1 MKIWTK
7 LSPNTSTSSRP
18 VTVPQQ
24 QNPADTRPTALRE
37 RPSALRER
45 PSALRERPRERP
57 LLGSIGEGMR
67 RRRTLRDWMREHPYT
82 CWVLFPTL
90 LAGLY
95 LFLVASPQYL
105 SEARFTVRS
114 QIPRAASNN
123 VGGEILGSAGFVTS
137 PENIAAVKDFLL
149 SYDAIRRV
157 REQIDLLE
165 VYRPS
170 FADPLF
176 RLWWAQP
183 TAERLRM
190 YFRWM
195 VSADIDAT
203 TMITDLRVWSFR
215 PTDSQEISRRLLS
228 LGEELVNEMNFNIR
242 EEALRASRNELQ
254 RAEER
259 LTNAQ
264 TAVTLFRQ
272 QSQSLDPGQTSN
284 MAVGTIGQL
293 ESDAAKA
300 RSDLQTLQAFSR
312 PNNPQLQNLRNRI
325 EALEA
330 QATAER
336 RRLATVGSGITEQLA
351 TYTRLQGEVDLA
363 TGQLSAARVSSDR
376 AAGDAQR
383 QQIFLLRVVEPNL
396 AERSLFPLPYWSTL
410 YVFLFL
416 SLLYGLAWLML
427 AGLREHAR

>member
-1 MKIWTK
+1 MEGLNSMKIWTR
-7 LSPNTSTSSRP
+7 LSPNTNTSSRP
-18 VTVPQQ
+18 AAPPTPTPSPVP
-24 QNPADTRPTALRE
+24 RPT
-37 RPSALRER
+37 ALRER

-57 LLGSIGEGMR
+57 LLGSIGEGAR
-67 RRRTLRDWMREHPYT
+67 RRRTLGGWMREHPYT

-105 SEARFTVRS
+105 SESRFTVRA
-114 QIPRAASNN
+114 QQPRAAGTN
-123 VGGEILGSAGFVTS
+123 VGGELLGSAGFVTS

-149 SYDAIRRV
+149 SYDAVRRV

-165 VYRPS
+165 VFRPS

-176 RLWWAQP
+176 RLWWAHP

-190 YFRWM
+190 YFRWQI
-195 VSADIDAT
+195 SADIDAST
-203 TMITDLRVWSFR
+203 LITDLRVWTFR
-215 PTDSQEISRRLLS
+215 PTDSLEISRRLLS
-228 LGEELVNEMNFNIR
+228 LAEELVNEMNFNIR
-242 EEALRASRNELQ
+242 EEALRATRNELQ

-259 LTNAQ
+259 LVNAQ

-272 QSQSLDPGQTSN
+272 TSQSLDPNQSSN
-284 MAVGTIGQL
+284 IAVATIGQL

-300 RSDLQTLQAFSR
+300 RSDLQTLLAFTR
-312 PNNPQLQNLRNRI
+312 PNSPQIQNIRNRVQ
-325 EALEA
+325 ALEA
-330 QATAER
+330 QAAEER
-336 RRLATVGSGITEQLA
+336 RRLAAVGTGVTEQLA
-351 TYTRLQGEVDLA
+351 AYQRLQSEVDLA
-363 TGQLSAARVSSDR
+363 SAQLAATRTTADR

-396 AERSLFPLPYWSTL
+396 AERSLFPLPYWATL
-410 YVFLFL
+410 YVFLSL

-427 AGLREHAR
+427 AGMREHAR